1 MKNLYDI
8 NDWTDIQEHQKI
20 GEILMQCGKLSLENL
35 GIALDIQKFE
45 NIPLGEILKR
55 MKVITEE
62 ELSKALDLQ
71 VKIDEII
78 EKIEKGE
85 E

>member
-8 NDWTDIQEHQKI
+8 NDWADIHEHQKI

-45 NIPLGEILKR
+45 NIQLGDILKT
-55 MKVITEE
+55 MKVISQE
-62 ELSKALDLQ
+62 ELSVALDLQ
-71 VKIDEII
+71 VKIDELI
-78 EKIEKGE
+78 EQRRE
-85 E
+85 